1 MILTIKN
8 NLLKLLNLISKIIF
22 QLVPFYYRNKTFDLY
37 QEHIN
42 KNLKES
48 YAHFERHFDKCVLF
62 KDVFSIQEY
71 AIKNALSNDKEQK
84 MIYLEFGVHTGV
96 SAKFF
101 SKYVKKLYGF
111 DSFEGLSENIN
122 GGFDQPKGTFNL
134 DRQIPY
140 VNKNVELVIGLVE
153 KTLDDFLIKHNSK
166 INFIHLDLNSHEAT
180 KFVLSKIKPYLAKG
194 GIIII
199 DEFHNY
205 PGWKV
210 GDFKA
215 FTETFNENEYF
226 FQSFNLTGSQAV
238 VRIN

>member
-1 MILTIKN
+1 MFFK
-8 NLLKLLNLISKIIF
+8 KLIQFFLNSISKVIF
-22 QLVPFYYRNKTFDLY
+22 QLVPFFYRNKTFDLY

-48 YAHFERHFDKCVLF
+48 YAHFEKHFDKCVLF

-71 AIKNALSNDKEQK
+71 AIKNALSNDTEQK
-84 MIYLEFGVHTGV
+84 MLYLEFGVYNGA
-96 SAKFF
+96 SANFF

-111 DSFEGLSENIN
+111 DSFYGLNEDIY
-122 GGFDQPKGTFNL
+122 GGFDSPKSTFNL
-134 DRQIPY
+134 DGQIPK
-140 VNKNVELVIGLVE
+140 VRKNVELIIGLVE

-166 INFIHLDLNSHEAT
+166 INFAHIDINSHEAT
-180 KFVLSKIKPYLAKG
+180 KFVLKKVKPYLTKG
-194 GIIII
+194 AIIII

-210 GDFKA
+210 GDHKA

-226 FQSFNLTGSQAV
+226 FQSFNLTGSQV
-238 VRIN
+238 VIKKN

>member
-1 MILTIKN
+1 MLIIK
-8 NLLKLLNLISKIIF
+8 KFIQIFLNSISKVIF

-48 YAHFERHFDKCVLF
+48 YAYFEKHFDKCVLF

-71 AIKNALSNDKEQK
+71 AIKNALSNDTEQK

-96 SAKFF
+96 SANFF
-101 SKYVKKLYGF
+101 SRYIKKLYGF
-111 DSFEGLSENIN
+111 DSFEGLNEDIY

-140 VNKNVELVIGLVE
+140 VHKNVELVIGLVE
-153 KTLDDFLIKHNSK
+153 KTLDDWLIKHNSK

-180 KFVLSKIKPYLAKG
+180 KFVLSKVKPYLAKG

-226 FQSFNLTGSQAV
+226 FKSFNLTGSQV
-238 VRIN
+238 VIEKN